1 MINNYML
8 FKSLPTLDLHGET
21 VASSKVLID
30 AFLKEHYQN
39 HQQLVKIVHGIGT
52 GVLKKNIP
60 LILKKHS
67 LVLKYQTDFFNA
79 GVIIVELKARNNETN
94 K

>member
-8 FKSLPTLDLHGET
+8 FKNLPTLDLHGET

-30 AFLKEHYQN
+30 AFLKEHYKN
-39 HQQLVKIVHGIGT
+39 RNQLVKIVHGIGT

-60 LILKKHS
+60 LILKSHP
-67 LVLKYQTDFFNA
+67 LVLKYQTDFFNS
-79 GVIIVELKARNNETN
+79 GVLIVEIKERIT
-94 K
+94 KC